1 MKKTIIRGGK
11 VVDGLGGPS
20 YRADIRIEGDRITA
34 IGEIDR
40 DDDADVVDASGRIVC
55 PGLIDVH
62 THDDMAVIN
71 SPDMLAKISQG
82 VTTVI
87 VGNCG
92 VSLAPYQGK
101 EPATPPL
108 SLFRDPQAY
117 RYATVSDWRQAVESA
132 SPSVNVAKLIGH
144 AILRHKA
151 MDQLDRPAS
160 EAEIEVMRQEL
171 ETALS
176 EGAIGLSTGLAYPAA
191 RDATEQEVT
200 AIASIMATTG
210 GVYCTHLR
218 NERERVVESVSE
230 ALRTAANAEVP
241 LVISHHKCM
250 GRTNHGLITK
260 TLQMIDAS
268 PDEVALDVYPYLAS
282 STALDPSRV
291 KDADRI
297 LISYSTPHPEVIGRD
312 LTDIAA
318 EWGMSPIEAAEQLM
332 PGSAIYFEMSEDDLK
347 RVMRNPRTMF
357 GSDGISS
364 DSHPHPRLWGT
375 FPRVLGRYVRDQ
387 GLLGLEEA
395 IHRMT
400 KLSADNFGIIN
411 RGVIRIGA
419 YADLMVFDA
428 DTIIDHA
435 DFQTPTRP
443 AAGVEAVFVNGV
455 LSYLPSQGCI
465 NHAGRVLTDRRRKP
479 TY

>member
-1 MKKTIIRGGK
+1 MNKTIIRGGR

-20 YRADIRIEGDRITA
+20 YRADIRIEGDRIAA
-34 IGEIDR
+34 IGEIDQ
-40 DDDADVVDASGRIVC
+40 DDEAEVVDASGCIVC

-62 THDDMAVIN
+62 THDDMAVI
-71 SPDMLAKISQG
+71 STPDMLAKISQG

-92 VSLAPYQGK
+92 VSLAPYQGE
-101 EPATPPL
+101 EPDTPPL
-108 SLFRDPQAY
+108 SLFRNPQAY
-117 RYATVSDWRQAVESA
+117 RYATVTDWQQAVKSA
-132 SPSVNVAKLIGH
+132 TPSVNVAKLIGH
-144 AILRHKA
+144 ATLRHKT
-151 MDQLDRPAS
+151 MDRLDRPAS
-160 EAEIEVMRQEL
+160 ETEIEAMRQEL
-171 ETALS
+171 EAALS
-176 EGAIGLSTGLAYPAA
+176 QGAIGLSTGLAYPAA

-200 AIASIMATTG
+200 AIASIMATIG

-230 ALRTAANAEVP
+230 ALRTAENAGVP

-250 GRTNHGLITK
+250 GRPNHGLVKK
-260 TLQMIDAS
+260 TLPMIDAS
-268 PDEVALDVYPYLAS
+268 PEVALDVYPYLAS
-282 STALDPSRV
+282 STALDPARV

-297 LISYSTPHPEVIGRD
+297 LISYSTPHPEVIGQD

-318 EWGMSPIEAAEQLM
+318 EWGMSATEAAKQMM

-347 RVMRNPRTMF
+347 RVIRHPRTMF

-387 GLLGLEEA
+387 ELLGLEEA

-400 KLSADNFGIIN
+400 KLSADNFGIKN
-411 RGVIRIGA
+411 RGVIRTDA
-419 YADLMVFDA
+419 YADVMIFDA
-428 DTIIDHA
+428 ETIIDHA

-455 LSYLPSQGCI
+455 LSYLPSQGCM

-479 TY
+479 I